1 MTENN
6 KKGMVTVFICT
17 FFVTMVFMVLVFADA
32 SRKTAV
38 GGSVKALSSLW
49 ADSVL
54 AEYDLNLQKRYNLFG
69 FYGYPTDVKRKV
81 EFYAGDSFDSK
92 KYITYRLTGCSLYD
106 YALVNVEIAEPQMEA
121 AGKLAF
127 TGDFVKPEETIKAVS
142 GYEGSGIGEKVFED
156 LPSAGAEDSSLLV
169 RLKRLLSD
177 KNSVSSAI
185 EKTGAAW
192 HINQYMMA
200 YFKDASDDKSLGPT
214 YFSNEIEYVIC
225 GKKSDAANASAIRN
239 RIVTLREG
247 PNAIYLNRD
256 PVKSGEAMAAA
267 QLLTPGP
274 AAVVTKQA
282 LIMAWALA
290 ESINDYKLL
299 INGHKVPLNKTE
311 ATWAVDLESVINNRE
326 EDCIYTGVDVGET
339 YQDYLSLLACTMDG
353 RLRILRILD
362 LIQIN
367 MRRYYYEDFLLREY
381 NGGVRFVLT
390 VNGETYET
398 VKTYEIPR

>member
-1 MTENN
+1 M
-6 KKGMVTVFICT
+6 
-17 FFVTMVFMVLVFADA
+17 
-32 SRKTAV
+32 
-38 GGSVKALSSLW
+38 
-49 ADSVL
+49 
-54 AEYDLNLQKRYNLFG
+54 
-69 FYGYPTDVKRKV
+69 
-81 EFYAGDSFDSK
+81 
-92 KYITYRLTGCSLYD
+92 
-106 YALVNVEIAEPQMEA
+106 
-121 AGKLAF
+121 
-127 TGDFVKPEETIKAVS
+127 
-142 GYEGSGIGEKVFED
+142 
-156 LPSAGAEDSSLLV
+156 
-169 RLKRLLSD
+169 
-177 KNSVSSAI
+177 
-185 EKTGAAW
+185 
-192 HINQYMMA
+192 
-200 YFKDASDDKSLGPT
+200 
-214 YFSNEIEYVIC
+214 
-225 GKKSDAANASAIRN
+225 
-239 RIVTLREG
+239 REG
-247 PNAIYLNRD
+247 PNALYLNRD

-326 EDCIYTGVDVGET
+326 EGCIYTGVDVGET

-390 VNGETYET
+390 VNGEPYET